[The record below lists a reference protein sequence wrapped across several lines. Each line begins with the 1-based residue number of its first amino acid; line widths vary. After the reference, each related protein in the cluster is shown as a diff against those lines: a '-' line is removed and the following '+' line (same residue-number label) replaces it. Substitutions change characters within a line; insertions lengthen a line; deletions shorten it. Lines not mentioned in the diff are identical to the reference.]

1 MIDQGMSCCF
11 SQTIA
16 EDEASKAPDK
26 LTQHI
31 LEMSHE
37 VVWRVCIDPLLK
49 YIPLNYF
56 CIY

>member
-11 SQTIA
+11 SQTIVEA
-16 EDEASKAPDK
+16 EASKASDQ

-31 LEMSHE
+31 LEMSRE
-37 VVWRVCIDPLLK
+37 LVWRVCRDPLPK
-49 YIPLNYF
+49 YIFLLLI